1 MVRDQK
7 TLRGVASADHYPLA
21 TDILD
26 LSCSASKWQ
35 QGDVPRLLDGQ
46 AEAALVR
53 RADAGQTA
61 WHDLAALS
69 NELRQQANVLVVDRV
84 DLLDTEFANLLS
96 AEKLPAT
103 GFPTASASRSTFTI
117 SGLGTGIRR

>member
-1 MVRDQK
+1 MEHGPAREMFIRAPPL
-7 TLRGVASADHYPLA
+7 TRPPERFALRVGRPGRISERR
-21 TDILD
+21 
-26 LSCSASKWQ
+26 
-35 QGDVPRLLDGQ
+35 VPRLLDRQ

-84 DLLDTEFANLLS
+84 DLLDTEFADFL
-96 AEKLPAT
+96 ATEKLPSAGSALT
-103 GFPTASASRSTFTI
+103 PT
-117 SGLGTGIRR
+117 GTGWTPLSAVPIGGD

>member
-1 MVRDQK
+1 VVSDQWSV
-7 TLRGVASADHYPLA
+7 TLCVAIADHYSLA
-21 TDILD
+21 TDNWD

-35 QGDVPRLLDGQ
+35 QGDVARLLDRQ

-84 DLLDTEFANLLS
+84 DLLDTEFADFLAAEKFPSAGSALTPTGTGWTPLS
-96 AEKLPAT
+96 AVPIGGA
-103 GFPTASASRSTFTI
+103 
-117 SGLGTGIRR
+117 